1 MEKKTKEEIFNTIPF
16 LNRSGDFFYIQRTHV
31 LERMQEYAAQE
42 TAGMYAEAE
51 VADLLAKERLRAYN
65 IVMSAKEMYAKKSIE
80 YPTESIQQI
89 VNQYQIGICRNLANT
104 IIQRNAFNADTDIS
118 ELAING
124 VAHYLKPQP

>member
-1 MEKKTKEEIFNTIPF
+1 MEKKTIEEILDDNDAGYESILIP
-16 LNRSGDFFYIQRTHV
+16 NAISA
-31 LERMQEYAAQE
+31 MQEYAAQE